1 MQLHFTQAVLL
12 SYSDEC
18 TVLFSLWDPDD
29 TQVRLA
35 VIVPGLS
42 DVLLF
47 LKLFFLFVSV
57 SMISINHL
65 HVD

>member
-1 MQLHFTQAVLL
+1 MQLHFTQAALL

-47 LKLFFLFVSV
+47 LKLFFSFRFSFDDF
-57 SMISINHL
+57 H
-65 HVD
+65 